1 MSLELGLRLLQLF
14 AEGGGAEG
22 AGAGVGAEGAP
33 AADAGQ
39 QTGVGAQGAPA
50 ADAGQAEEETF
61 AGLIQGKY
69 KKDFERETSKIVRSR
84 VANLEKEN
92 ERLAK
97 DGEQWAGIGRWLQTR
112 YAKEGEQLS
121 AQELM
126 QRIEADDYFL
136 EAEADKNGVTPDQ
149 QRALLR
155 ERFTAEDE
163 HRELERYRQ
172 ENAEREFFSQLVE
185 QSQGL
190 TDRYPDF
197 DLRAEIRNPQF
208 TQLVRYGVPV
218 QQVYE
223 MLHHGELIE
232 QAQRGAA
239 EAARAQTAAS
249 VASGGSRVAE
259 NGLGRTAQS
268 VQKVDPSKFSDDQMD
283 KIREAVARGERV
295 GPGHP
300 LWR

>member
-1 MSLELGLRLLQLF
+1 
-14 AEGGGAEG
+14 
-22 AGAGVGAEGAP
+22 
-33 AADAGQ
+33 
-39 QTGVGAQGAPA
+39 
-50 ADAGQAEEETF
+50 
-61 AGLIQGKY
+61 
-69 KKDFERETSKIVRSR
+69 
-84 VANLEKEN
+84 
-92 ERLAK
+92 
-97 DGEQWAGIGRWLQTR
+97 
-112 YAKEGEQLS
+112 
-121 AQELM
+121 M

-197 DLRAEIRNPQF
+197 DLRAEIKNPQF

-232 QAQRGAA
+232 KAQRGAA

-259 NGLGRTAQS
+259 NGLGRTAQA

>member
-39 QTGVGAQGAPA
+39 QTGVDAASASA

-190 TDRYPDF
+190 TAQYPDF
-197 DLRAEIRNPQF
+197 DLRAEIKNPQF

-232 QAQRGAA
+232 KAQRGAA

-259 NGLGRTAQS
+259 NGLGRTAQA